1 MVIERDSNTI
11 TIKLNASLI
20 DIEAVQKFAD
30 YLGLLESNAQNQGT
44 QEQADELAQESHQ
57 NWLIENRDR
66 INKL

>member
-1 MVIERDSNTI
+1 MVIERDNETI

-20 DIEAVQKFAD
+20 DIETVQKFAD
-30 YLGLLESNAQNQGT
+30 YFGLLESNAQNKGT
-44 QEQADELAQESHQ
+44 QEQADELAREVHQ